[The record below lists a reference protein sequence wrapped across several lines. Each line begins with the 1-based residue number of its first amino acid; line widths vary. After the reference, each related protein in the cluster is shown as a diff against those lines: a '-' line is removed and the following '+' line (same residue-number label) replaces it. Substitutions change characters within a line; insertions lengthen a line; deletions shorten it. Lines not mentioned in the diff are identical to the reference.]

1 MLTPSR
7 DPAGN
12 SSLEARASATL
23 KRLAPLI
30 TKVDAKHRR
39 TSSYPAPGGSGGSG
53 GDAPRRQHRSFFG
66 TGGGNSTALFGNE
79 SRSNV
84 HEGDIDRLLRER
96 VEGLALETDRLRSS
110 RERAASFAAADS
122 GLDEAFLR
130 SFGVSLTGGAAGAS
144 AGASRGDGASPP
156 AFDCERVASLSVGS
170 TAEDTGGAKAEEE
183 PYTARRQRAV
193 ATLSA
198 AEFKCWEIR
207 AEIDRYRRQEEK
219 IRSQIFNGDPLLPLW
234 GGSGGDGE

>member
-1 MLTPSR
+1 M
-7 DPAGN
+7 
-12 SSLEARASATL
+12 EARASATL

-39 TSSYPAPGGSGGSG
+39 TSSFSTPGSSGGGSSRHQHRFFFGSG
-53 GDAPRRQHRSFFG
+53 NGNG
-66 TGGGNSTALFGNE
+66 TAFA
-79 SRSNV
+79 
-84 HEGDIDRLLRER
+84 HEDDSDRLLRER
-96 VEGLALETDRLRSS
+96 VEGLALETEQLRSS

-130 SFGVSLTGGAAGAS
+130 SFGVSLTGAAGGAS
-144 AGASRGDGASPP
+144 ASRGDSASPP
-156 AFDCERVASLSVGS
+156 AFDRERVASLPLGS
-170 TAEDTGGAKAEEE
+170 TAQDNAAGAEAEEG
-183 PYTARRQRAV
+183 ARTTRRLKAA

-207 AEIDRYRRQEEK
+207 EEIDRYRRQEEN

-234 GGSGGDGE
+234 GGTGGDGE